1 MLVRRVKVTIF
12 LLALLVTISGSAN
25 AQTDLHIAG
34 AKVGFPIAIPQL
46 CDTAESGAV
55 AKEMADTMIRDLEIT
70 GIFKIINSASYL
82 EEAGKCNMTE
92 VNFAD
97 WSVIGT
103 EGLVKGKLSRS
114 DAGLQ
119 YELILYDVNRKT
131 GVAGKRYQASAD
143 DYVQVAHRF
152 ANEILKHFTGEAG
165 VFGTQIAFVSKV
177 GRFKE
182 LFVMDMDGSNIRQIT
197 KDKGL
202 ALSPAWSAQG
212 DKLLYTSY
220 RTRKP
225 DLYTISPNGGTPAQ
239 ITNSSHMEIGAKFI
253 RGGGSL
259 VTSQSN
265 GSSSNIVELDFK
277 GKVLRK
283 ITSGGALDVS
293 PSVSPDGSQIA
304 FCSDRGGSPQI
315 YVMNSD
321 GGNIHR
327 ISFTGSSYCTSP
339 TWSPKGDKIA
349 FVCRDQG
356 FHIFVSD
363 TSGGQAVRLTYAGNN
378 EDPSWAPDGRA
389 LAFSSNLG
397 KGGARSIVIYSLL
410 SGSAK
415 QITFTKSE
423 DAMPAWGPSL

>member
-1 MLVRRVKVTIF
+1 MLIRTKNVRFVAAF
-12 LLALLVTISGSAN
+12 LVWLVCGYAG

-34 AKVGFPIAIPQL
+34 AKVGFPIAVPQL
-46 CDTAESGAV
+46 CDTADGGSISQDIATTII
-55 AKEMADTMIRDLEIT
+55 KDLELS
-70 GIFKIINSASYL
+70 GIFKVIPASSYL
-82 EEAGKCNMTE
+82 EEAGKCNLND
-92 VNFAD
+92 VNFSD

-103 EGLVKGKLSRS
+103 EGLVKGKLSRV

-119 YELILYDVNRKT
+119 YELILYDVNRKM
-131 GVAGKRYQASAD
+131 GVAGKRYTASEN
-143 DYVQVAHRF
+143 DYITIAHRF

-182 LFVMDMDGSNIRQIT
+182 LFVMDMDGSNIRQLT
-197 KDKGL
+197 KDRGL
-202 ALSPAWSAQG
+202 ALSPAWSSQG
-212 DKLLYTSY
+212 DRLLYTSY
-220 RTRKP
+220 RSRKP
-225 DLYTISPNGGTPAQ
+225 ELYTISAAGGSPSQ
-239 ITNSSHMEIGAKFI
+239 ITNSAHLEIGAKFI
-253 RGGGSL
+253 RGGSSL
-259 VTSQSN
+259 VTSLSG
-265 GSSSNIVELDFK
+265 GSYSNIVEMDFK

-283 ITSGGALDVS
+283 LTSGGALDVS
-293 PSVSPDGSQIA
+293 PSPSPNGSQIA

-315 YVMNSD
+315 YVMNAD

-410 SGSAK
+410 GGSAK
-415 QITFTKSE
+415 QVSFTKSE
-423 DAMPAWGPSL
+423 DAMPAWGPAN